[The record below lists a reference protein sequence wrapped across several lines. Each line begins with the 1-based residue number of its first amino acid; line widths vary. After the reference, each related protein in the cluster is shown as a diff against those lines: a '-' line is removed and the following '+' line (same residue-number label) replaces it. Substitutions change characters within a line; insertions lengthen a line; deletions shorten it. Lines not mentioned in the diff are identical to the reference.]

1 MTSSFQEII
10 KLNFQISNI
19 FQEKTI
25 SIFNNTSKKWY
36 NYEKNK
42 AKTIEHII
50 NIWLIFYIKS
60 FLQNVKLI
68 IMFFRFYCIK
78 ST

>member
-25 SIFNNTSKKWY
+25 SIFNNTSKK
-36 NYEKNK
+36 
-42 AKTIEHII
+42 
-50 NIWLIFYIKS
+50 
-60 FLQNVKLI
+60 
-68 IMFFRFYCIK
+68 
-78 ST
+78 